1 VAEPP
6 REGIL
11 RGDAELARRR
21 HVSQTVVGCSGVR
34 FGSDSSGEKLTRDR
48 VGAYI

>member
-11 RGDAELARRR
+11 RGDAEQGCGIGRRLARRR
-21 HVSQTVVGCSGVR
+21 HVSQTVGRGVWLV
-34 FGSDSSGEKLTRDR
+34 SVTL
-48 VGAYI
+48 V